1 MHKKSYISIG
11 KKFRIIGTGTARGG
25 ACLIISGKARK
36 IMEFVIFAGVLLL
49 FFLFMIVQEILQVKK
64 QERLFERFLRE
75 NYGKEK
81 PKEYSLERFARLNSY
96 LERHKEEKQLD
107 DITWNDLGMDDVFRR
122 IDRTHSAAGEEYLY
136 YTLRNVSCGKDVLMH
151 LEEVV
156 TWLEEQENVR
166 MRIQLLMKR
175 LGHMGKYSLYDYLD
189 NLDYLG
195 ERSNSRI
202 LLGNLFYLP
211 FVALLFVQPAVG
223 TIGIVVCMLWHILT
237 YFREK
242 KVIEPYIVSF
252 AYVLRLIDVCEELEK
267 QKIPVY
273 QRELEELREAS
284 KSLREL
290 RRGSY
295 WVMAGNQGKTGGDPL
310 DILADYLRM
319 ILHLDILQFNRMLEK
334 LREKT
339 GQVETILEITG
350 YLDMAVS
357 IGGFRKSLEG
367 YCIPELEENAETAFL
382 HMENGWHPL
391 LSHPVKNS
399 IRADRG
405 ILLTGSNASGKSTFL
420 KMVAVNAVLAQT
432 IHTCTAE
439 SYRAPVFRIF
449 SSMALRDSMENGESY
464 YIVEIRSLK
473 RILDVAQA
481 GTDPVICFVDE
492 VLRGTNTV
500 ERIAAAT
507 QILIHLAE
515 EGALGFAAT
524 HDIEMTE
531 LLKQYY
537 DNYHFEEVIRDG
549 DIIFPYQLLSGKA
562 SARNAIRLL
571 KMMGYDEKII
581 SKASGQAENFLKTGK
596 WI

>member
-1 MHKKSYISIG
+1 MG
-11 KKFRIIGTGTARGG
+11 AGTARGG
-25 ACLIISGKARK
+25 ACLLISGKVRK
-36 IMEFVIFAGVLLL
+36 NMEFVVFAGVLLL
-49 FFLFMIVQEILQVKK
+49 LLVFMIVQELVQVKK
-64 QERLFERFLRE
+64 QEKLFEKSLRE
-75 NYGKEK
+75 NYGKES
-81 PKEYSLERFARLNSY
+81 PKEYSLERFARLDSY
-96 LERHKEEKQLD
+96 LERHKDGKQLD
-107 DITWNDLGMDDVFRR
+107 DITWNDLGMDEVFRR

-136 YTLRNVSCGKDVLMH
+136 YTLRNIFCGREALEH
-151 LEEVV
+151 LEEV
-156 TWLEEQENVR
+156 TDWLEEQEDTRV
-166 MRIQLLMKR
+166 RIQLLMKQ
-175 LGHMGKYSLYDYLD
+175 LGHLGKYSLYDYLD

-195 ERSNSRI
+195 KRSNRKI
-202 LLGNLFYLP
+202 LVGNLLYLP
-211 FVALLFVQPAVG
+211 FAGLLFVEPAVG
-223 TIGIVVCMLWHILT
+223 TIGIVICMLWHILT

-242 KVIEPYIVSF
+242 KVIEPYIISF

-273 QRELEELREAS
+273 RRELDELREAL

-290 RRGSY
+290 KRGSY
-295 WVMAGNQGKTGGDPL
+295 WVMAGNQGRIGGNPL

-319 ILHLDILQFNRMLEK
+319 ILHLDVLQFNCMLEK
-334 LREKT
+334 LRKKT
-339 GQVETILEITG
+339 GQVEKMLAITG

-357 IGGFRKSLEG
+357 IGGFRRSLEG
-367 YCIPELEENAETAFL
+367 YCIPQLEEDTKKAFL

-391 LSHPVKNS
+391 LSDPVKNS

-432 IHTCTAE
+432 IHTCTAQ
-439 SYRAPVFRIF
+439 SYHAPVFRIF

-473 RILDVAQA
+473 RILDVAKE
-481 GTDPVICFVDE
+481 GTDPVLCFVDE

-507 QILIHLAE
+507 QILIRLSE
-515 EGALGFAAT
+515 SGTLGFAAT

-531 LLKQYY
+531 LLKEYY

-549 DIIFPYQLLSGKA
+549 DILFPYQLLPGKA
-562 SARNAIRLL
+562 STRNAIRLL
-571 KMMGYDEKII
+571 QMMGYDEQII
-581 SKASGQAENFLKTGK
+581 KNASGQAECFLKTGK
-596 WI
+596 WTNAPATISEGTT

>member
-1 MHKKSYISIG
+1 MG
-11 KKFRIIGTGTARGG
+11 AGTARGG
-25 ACLIISGKARK
+25 ACLLISGKVRK
-36 IMEFVIFAGVLLL
+36 NMEFVVFAGVLLL
-49 FFLFMIVQEILQVKK
+49 LFLFMIVQELVQVKK
-64 QERLFERFLRE
+64 QEKLFEKSLRE
-75 NYGKEK
+75 NYGKEP
-81 PKEYSLERFARLNSY
+81 PKEYSLERFARLGSY
-96 LERHKEEKQLD
+96 LERHREEKQLD
-107 DITWNDLGMDDVFRR
+107 DITWNDLGMDEVFRR

-136 YTLRNVSCGKDVLMH
+136 YTLRNISCGREALEH

-156 TWLEEQENVR
+156 NWLEEQEDTKV
-166 MRIQLLMKR
+166 RIQLLMKR
-175 LGHMGKYSLYDYLD
+175 LGHLGKYSLYDYLD

-195 ERSNSRI
+195 ERSNRKI
-202 LLGNLFYLP
+202 VLGNLLYLP
-211 FVALLFVQPAVG
+211 FLLLLFLQPAVG

-252 AYVLRLIDVCEELEK
+252 AYVLRLIDVCDELEK

-273 QRELEELREAS
+273 QRELGELREAL

-290 RRGSY
+290 KRGSY
-295 WVMAGNQGKTGGDPL
+295 WVMAGNQGRIGGNPL

-319 ILHLDILQFNRMLEK
+319 ILHLDILQFNRMLGR
-334 LREKT
+334 LRERT
-339 GQVETILEITG
+339 GQVDRLLEIIG

-357 IGGFRKSLEG
+357 VGSFRKSLEG
-367 YCIPELEENAETAFL
+367 YCIPQLDENGKKVFL

-391 LSHPVKNS
+391 LTHPVKNS

-405 ILLTGSNASGKSTFL
+405 VLLTGSNASGKSTFL
-420 KMVAVNAVLAQT
+420 KMVAVNAILAQT

-439 SYRAPVFRIF
+439 SYRAPVFRIV

-473 RILDVAQA
+473 RILDAAQA
-481 GTDPVICFVDE
+481 GTDPVLCFVDE

-507 QILIHLAE
+507 QILIRLTE
-515 EGALGFAAT
+515 SGTLGFAAT

-531 LLKQYY
+531 LLKEYY

-549 DIIFPYQLLSGKA
+549 DILFPYQLLPGKA
-562 SARNAIRLL
+562 STRNAILL
-571 KMMGYDEKII
+571 LQMMGYDEEII
-581 SKASGQAENFLKTGK
+581 KKASGQAESFLKTGK
-596 WI
+596 WTENPPLISEGTT

>member
-1 MHKKSYISIG
+1 
-11 KKFRIIGTGTARGG
+11 
-25 ACLIISGKARK
+25 
-36 IMEFVIFAGVLLL
+36 MEFVIFAGVLVLL
-49 FFLFMIVQEILQVKK
+49 FLFMIGQEILRIRGQEK
-64 QERLFERFLRE
+64 QFVRSLRE

-81 PKEYSLERFARLNSY
+81 PKEYSLERFARLGSY
-96 LERHKEEKQLD
+96 LERHKNERQLD
-107 DITWNDLGMDDVFRR
+107 DIIWNDLGMDEVFRR
-122 IDRTHSAAGEEYLY
+122 IDRTYSAAGEEYLY
-136 YTLRNVSCGKDVLMH
+136 YTLRNISCGKETLEH
-151 LEEVV
+151 LEEIV
-156 TWLEEQENVR
+156 TWLEGQEDTRV
-166 MRIQLLMKR
+166 RIQLLMKR
-175 LGHMGKYSLYDYLD
+175 LGHLGKYSLYDYLD

-195 ERSNSRI
+195 ERSSRWI
-202 LLGNLFYLP
+202 WLGNLLYLP
-211 FVALLFVQPAVG
+211 FAALLFVQPAIG

-252 AYVLRLIDVCEELEK
+252 AYVLRLIDVCDELGK

-273 QRELEELREAS
+273 RRELDELREAL

-295 WVMAGNQGKTGGDPL
+295 WVMAGNQGRIGGNPL

-319 ILHLDILQFNRMLEK
+319 ILHLDILQFNRMLGK
-334 LREKT
+334 LRERT
-339 GQVETILEITG
+339 GQVDRLLEITG

-357 IGGFRKSLEG
+357 VGGFRRSLEG
-367 YCIPELEENAETAFL
+367 YCIPELEENSKKAFL

-420 KMVAVNAVLAQT
+420 KMVAVNAILAQT

-439 SYRAPVFRIF
+439 CYRAGVFRIY

-473 RILDVAQA
+473 RILDAAQDHN
-481 GTDPVICFVDE
+481 GPVLCFVDE

-507 QILIHLAE
+507 QILIRLSE
-515 EGALGFAAT
+515 SGALGFAAT

-531 LLKQYY
+531 LLKEYY
-537 DNYHFEEVIRDG
+537 DNYHFEEEIRDG
-549 DIIFPYQLLSGKA
+549 DILFPYQLLPGKA
-562 SARNAIRLL
+562 STRNAIRLL
-571 KMMGYDEKII
+571 QLLGYDREITE
-581 SKASGQAENFLKTGK
+581 KASGQAECFLETGK
-596 WI
+596 WLNL